1 MKYLNIIVAI
11 MAFLCAP
18 LMAQFQSN
26 FSDSFKKGFAEVVQS
41 TPAEQPGKIDALK
54 ATIGEKEILIIR
66 VAVDSSASEA
76 DIHFYLGDLALE
88 FFHPDNPWGINTPG
102 GIPMEVIPWN
112 LTLKSVN
119 HPKQMSWENGLM
131 GGLGPWRDTHREHVL
146 ALPVLVRWTQEGV
159 FNIVPAPDPAT
170 TGEWQLDTSQWQVSE
185 GLTLQQDRRRYVKEL
200 PHHPWFLLTLGEGKK
215 RRDSQQEGSA
225 KSLGNLSYLSWA
237 KTPLGEKQKVSHVVY
252 RELTRVII
260 PAGKTV
266 NGKWTPPSLAEAQAK
281 ARQLDGPSTNE
292 TLGTPVASA
301 PKIQEIGS
309 QVSTPATPTTP
320 EPVAVATPVP
330 PTEPEKVKEESQSAP
345 TTAKEQSQP
354 WLTVMV
360 WALAILSSV
369 AFGLLLFY
377 SIKRLKSAKSRTF
390 DSSSLNALPPQATK
404 PSEVNDSGLNAMPP
418 LATAETEAPQEEKK
432 S

>member
-1 MKYLNIIVAI
+1 M
-11 MAFLCAP
+11 
-18 LMAQFQSN
+18 
-26 FSDSFKKGFAEVVQS
+26 VQS
-41 TPAEQPGKIDALK
+41 TPAEQPGKIAALK
-54 ATIGEKEILIIR
+54 ATIGENGEEGEKQILLIR
-66 VAVDSSASEA
+66 VAVDSSASAA

-131 GGLGPWRDTHREHVL
+131 GGLGPWKDTYREHVL
-146 ALPVLVRWTQEGV
+146 ALPVLVKWTQEGV

-185 GLTLQQDRRRYVKEL
+185 GLTLQQDHRRRYVKEL
-200 PHHPWFLLTLGEGKK
+200 PHHPWYLLTLGDGEK
-215 RRDSQQEGSA
+215 RPESKQEGSA
-225 KSLGNLSYLSWA
+225 KSIGNLSYLSWA
-237 KTPLGEKQKVSHVVY
+237 KTPLGDKQKVSHVVY

-292 TLGTPVASA
+292 TLGTPVATA

-309 QVSTPATPTTP
+309 QASTPATPTTP

-330 PTEPEKVKEESQSAP
+330 PTEPEKVKEESQS
-345 TTAKEQSQP
+345 TTKTAKAESQP
-354 WLTVMV
+354 WLTAMV
-360 WALAILSSV
+360 WALTILSFV

-377 SIKRLKSAKSRTF
+377 AIKKREKAKASMADDLDWKTPPVTT
-390 DSSSLNALPPQATK
+390 SSTGSMDWK
-404 PSEVNDSGLNAMPP
+404 PIETP
-418 LATAETEAPQEEKK
+418 ETEAPEEEKT